1 MFVRKFKVL
10 YYFAVRVGA
19 TERNESATSGAFICN
34 SVSLLIDALQLH
46 TTEVESPFCV

>member
-19 TERNESATSGAFICN
+19 TERNESATSGIFICN
-34 SVSLLIDALQLH
+34 TVSLIDTLKLQTPLK
-46 TTEVESPFCV
+46 